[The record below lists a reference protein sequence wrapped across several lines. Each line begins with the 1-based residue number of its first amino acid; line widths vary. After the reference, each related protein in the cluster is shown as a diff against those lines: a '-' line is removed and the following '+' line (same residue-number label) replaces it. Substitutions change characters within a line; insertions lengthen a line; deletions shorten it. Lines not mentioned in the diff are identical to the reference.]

1 MRWTVTVRD
10 QTYGRGADIPKYSCR
25 VTRSE
30 GTVRLSV
37 ENLGS
42 GVVREGRFLMP
53 SSLARTLGQAL
64 LLAAEGTEPVDVVF
78 SVDEQK
84 R

>member
-10 QTYGRGADIPKYSCR
+10 QTYGRGADIPRYACR
-25 VTRSE
+25 VTRSGE
-30 GTVRLSV
+30 TVRLSV
-37 ENLGS
+37 EDLGS

-53 SSLARTLGQAL
+53 SSLARKLGQAL
-64 LLAAEGTEPVDVVF
+64 ALAAEGIEPVDVVF

-84 R
+84 G